1 MEILMYKQYVDDI
14 NMVLKNTES
23 ESKGLFKYEITPRGG
38 GLKIPL
44 KSVRIGYKKRE
55 DGGGSE
61 NPPKKCDLIF
71 EQPLNEYIKMK

>member
-1 MEILMYKQYVDDI
+1 MRSRL
-14 NMVLKNTES
+14 
-23 ESKGLFKYEITPRGG
+23 GGG

-55 DGGGSE
+55 DGEGGSE

-71 EQPLNEYIKMK
+71 EQPLRQEM